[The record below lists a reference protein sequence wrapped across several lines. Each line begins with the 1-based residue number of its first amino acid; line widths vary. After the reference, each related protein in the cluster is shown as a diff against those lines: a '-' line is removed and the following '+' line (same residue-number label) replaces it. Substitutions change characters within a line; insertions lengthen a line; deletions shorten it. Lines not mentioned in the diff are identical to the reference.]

1 MTGST
6 RSSDGLDV
14 RRRKVLFRAWHRGMR
29 ETDLILGRFADAAIA
44 DLNDAEIGDF
54 EQLLEVQD
62 QDVLA
67 WLLGE
72 AIVPSEFDTPLFGKL
87 CAFHR
92 QNGTR

>member
-14 RRRKVLFRAWHRGMR
+14 RRRKILFRAWHRGMR
-29 ETDLILGRFADAAIA
+29 ETDLILGRFADAAIVDLSDA
-44 DLNDAEIGDF
+44 DLGDF

-62 QDVLA
+62 RDVLA

-72 AIVPSEFDTPLFGKL
+72 TDVPPEFDTPFFGKL